1 MASIKYRRDKNRWQ
15 VRWHVTCPDA
25 TVEKGSRF
33 FHDKGIANTFK
44 RHIEDCADK
53 WRAGLTRPRGAI
65 SSVVATWKRYIRR
78 HTDRT
83 QQHYAYVMDRFL
95 DSLPAD
101 ITDIAQ
107 LDSTHINT
115 YIETVRD
122 AGSKNRTCNAHLT
135 PIKSFCRW
143 AAGHCN
149 ADNAASGYTMLTEE
163 PAAPRYLTRN
173 EYEKVLA
180 FADGAHRDR
189 LEILAHTG
197 LRITELCDLTWSAV
211 NHDNTS
217 ITVVGKGR
225 RVRTIPLN
233 VIAAAIIKRQRPPRP
248 GQTDPTDYI
257 FLSKNHTRLNRCN
270 IYGSFALLAKKSG
283 IAQFGPHALRH
294 FFGSQLLIRGVDIAK
309 VSKLLGHRS
318 IKTTE
323 TIYIHILPADL
334 ADATDVLL

>member
-1 MASIKYRRDKNRWQ
+1 MASIKYRNDKKRWQ

-53 WRAGLTRPRGAI
+53 WRAGLARPRGRI
-65 SSVVATWKRYIRR
+65 STIVARWKRYIRR

-83 QQHYAYVMDRFL
+83 RQHYIYVIDRFVA
-95 DSLPAD
+95 DLPVD

-115 YIETVRD
+115 YIEAIQD

-135 PIKSFCRW
+135 VLKSFCRW
-143 AAGHCN
+143 AAAHCN
-149 ADNAASGYTMLTEE
+149 ADNAASGYTMLPED
-163 PAAPRYLTRN
+163 PPSPRYLVRA
-173 EYEKVLA
+173 EYEKVLNHV
-180 FADGAHRDR
+180 DGPIRDR
-189 LEILAHTG
+189 LEFLAHTG
-197 LRITELCDLTWSAV
+197 LRVTEFCNLTWSAV

-233 VIAAAIIKRQRPPRP
+233 AIAARIVKRQRPP
-248 GQTDPTDYI
+248 GEEADPTNYI
-257 FLSKNHTRLNRCN
+257 FLSKNHTRLNRRDT
-270 IYGSFALLAKKSG
+270 YMSFVLLAKKSG

-294 FFGSQLLIRGVDIAK
+294 FFGSELLIRGVDIAK

-334 ADATDVLL
+334 ANATDVLL